1 LLVPLAEEG
10 WFTHPV
16 TLKVLEEYLM
26 PLVIEQ
32 IDTLILGCTHYPLL
46 KRAIRKVLKQ
56 IAPHP
61 IHLVDSAESCAV
73 HVRRRLAE
81 LDLLSTSSN
90 IGPIHPFVTDE
101 PVRFFQMARQFLGFP
116 VQTPELVQLKESR
129 G

>member
-1 LLVPLAEEG
+1 M
-10 WFTHPV
+10 HPV

-32 IDTLILGCTHYPLL
+32 IDTLILGCTHYPLR

-61 IHLVDSAESCAV
+61 IQLIDSAESCAV
-73 HVRRRLAE
+73 HVRRRLTE
-81 LDLLSTSSN
+81 LDWLSTSSA

-101 PVRFFQMARQFLGFP
+101 PSRFCRMSRQFLGFP
-116 VQTPELVQLKESR
+116 VPAPELVQLKESR